1 MKSVL
6 RDESD
11 DVMVRHEA
19 AEALGAIGEGDCKEI
34 LHKHLSDTCR
44 EVAET
49 CELALRRIQDVEGKT
64 ETEEDS
70 TRSQIH
76 QGNFNTVDP
85 ALVSKAVQERGVE
98 ELEAVA
104 LDESI
109 NMHDRYEA
117 IFAIRNKGGSVA
129 IDLLSK
135 LLRSSS
141 SALLK
146 HEVAFVLGQL
156 QNKEATEILVDVLKD
171 PTEHAMVRH
180 EAAEALGSVASQNK
194 EIFSLLE
201 EYCKDDVLAV
211 AQSCEVALDMLKNE
225 GEFEYCETLN

>member
-146 HEVAFVLGQL
+146 HEVLHL
-156 QNKEATEILVDVLKD
+156 AT
-171 PTEHAMVRH
+171 A
-180 EAAEALGSVASQNK
+180 
-194 EIFSLLE
+194 
-201 EYCKDDVLAV
+201 DDVRGTRTIQEIQYRGQWADPRSCNRYRKAGRYNKILAQLPRNLTSTLD
-211 AQSCEVALDMLKNE
+211 AQQAALIHAV
-225 GEFEYCETLN
+225 G